1 MKRQSSMNQGISN
14 SELVRSYI
22 PMVDFISDIMGNNCE
37 VVLHDLTDPEKSIV
51 AIRNGH
57 LSGRKLGGPL
67 TDLVLKVIKN
77 RSYEEQPY
85 VANYKAMG
93 SKRKFRS
100 SSYFIK
106 NLEEQIIGVLCVNI
120 DIEPYI
126 CVKAIM
132 DSLTAI
138 KPLGV
143 PAPEP
148 EEGQQSFGGSNGGA
162 DEKFFSSIDDM
173 LDSMIQ
179 EEISI
184 ANFVPARMTVGEKV
198 EIVYRLNEKGTFQL
212 KGAVAKVAKAFGVSE
227 PTVYRY
233 LNMGK
238 ID

>member
-1 MKRQSSMNQGISN
+1 MKQGISN

-22 PMVDFISDIMGNNCE
+22 PMVDFISDILGNNCE
-37 VVLHDLTDPEKSIV
+37 VVLHDLNNPEESIV

-85 VANYKAMG
+85 VANYKAAG
-93 SKRKFRS
+93 SQKKFRS

-106 NLEEQIIGVLCVNI
+106 NLESQIIGVLCVNI

-132 DSLTAI
+132 DSLTVTRS
-138 KPLGV
+138 LGALASVV
-143 PAPEP
+143 PEVEAGAP
-148 EEGQQSFGGSNGGA
+148 GIGTNGNA
-162 DEKFFSSIDDM
+162 DEKFYSSIDDM

-198 EIVYRLNEKGTFQL
+198 EVVQRLNEKGTFQL

-233 LNMGK
+233 LNMRK
-238 ID
+238 EA

>member
-1 MKRQSSMNQGISN
+1 
-14 SELVRSYI
+14 
-22 PMVDFISDIMGNNCE
+22 MVDFISDILGNNCE
-37 VVLHDLTDPEKSIV
+37 VVLHDLTNPEESIV

-85 VANYKAMG
+85 VANYKAAG
-93 SKRKFRS
+93 SKKKFRS

-106 NLEEQIIGVLCVNI
+106 NPEGKIIGVLCINI
-120 DIEPYI
+120 DIEPYL
-126 CVKAIM
+126 CVKTIM
-132 DSLTAI
+132 DSLTMTR
-138 KPLGV
+138 PLSSPV
-143 PAPEP
+143 PEP
-148 EEGQQSFGGSNGGA
+148 GESEVDTPGSNGTA

-198 EIVYRLNEKGTFQL
+198 EVAHRLNEKGTFQL

-233 LNMGK
+233 LNMRKGSLDK
-238 ID
+238 YAVR